1 MTENKTKNRW
11 LSLITAAIVYFAVL
25 FICVAMF
32 LPRNV
37 GDVYVI
43 DESPEA
49 SFGMDDIYSSS
60 NCELSYDGTY
70 VIKGE
75 DPYIIFKADN
85 TEAQCLR
92 VSIASD
98 VEQEIPFQIYTALDD
113 QQFSAENVYSSTV
126 FKGEQS
132 SIVVLEKGQ
141 YVYYRLDIDYADV
154 RLLGIELFDEMPS
167 TVPYKPDFSAKNYL
181 AVILIP
187 IVLAAVVWLSD
198 RKFSFVERACGSI
211 KANRSTILKV
221 AVIAISGLLA
231 AALIELSI
239 GLVTGGALFNV
250 YRWLFIAGIVELVLT
265 FVFGFKSLKD
275 KPENLFL
282 PIVLILG
289 IVMLFCSPIQHIC
302 WDFDSHYKWAVHTSY
317 PGGTT
322 YMTKAY
328 KSIEYV
334 NAHTFYSDE
343 RDYEQDI
350 ERLNEE
356 EKIFCGETES
366 DLSLAHLPS
375 AVFIAVARFFNASFS
390 VKCNLG
396 RLANILLY
404 SFLCFFA
411 VKKIKSGK
419 MIISVICLLPTSI
432 FLATN
437 YAYDWWVTGFLVL
450 GTAYFV
456 SELQEPDKPISVKD
470 TVIMSFAFALGALP
484 KLVYIIPMGM
494 LLFMRKNWSSK
505 KERIRYYRIII
516 AVFAVVLLM
525 FMMKSMVSLGSAG
538 DTRGGNVGPR
548 DQVYG
553 MLLAP
558 IGYAKLLLKFLAGYL
573 SIEGMQGYVSFF
585 AYLGYGSLWLIPVI
599 LICFTTLTDES
610 NKISFKIPVYMRALS
625 VILFVGMSALIAT
638 ALYISFT
645 PVGLNAINGCQ
656 PRYIIPLLAPLLLL
670 LTGKRLNIIKNK
682 TVYNG
687 VVLAL
692 MSFTVMSETYSV
704 MLTKVM

>member
-1 MTENKTKNRW
+1 
-11 LSLITAAIVYFAVL
+11 
-25 FICVAMF
+25 
-32 LPRNV
+32 
-37 GDVYVI
+37 
-43 DESPEA
+43 
-49 SFGMDDIYSSS
+49 
-60 NCELSYDGTY
+60 
-70 VIKGE
+70 
-75 DPYIIFKADN
+75 
-85 TEAQCLR
+85 
-92 VSIASD
+92 
-98 VEQEIPFQIYTALDD
+98 
-113 QQFSAENVYSSTV
+113 
-126 FKGEQS
+126 
-132 SIVVLEKGQ
+132 
-141 YVYYRLDIDYADV
+141 
-154 RLLGIELFDEMPS
+154 
-167 TVPYKPDFSAKNYL
+167 
-181 AVILIP
+181 
-187 IVLAAVVWLSD
+187 
-198 RKFSFVERACGSI
+198 
-211 KANRSTILKV
+211 
-221 AVIAISGLLA
+221 
-231 AALIELSI
+231 
-239 GLVTGGALFNV
+239 
-250 YRWLFIAGIVELVLT
+250 
-265 FVFGFKSLKD
+265 
-275 KPENLFL
+275 
-282 PIVLILG
+282 
-289 IVMLFCSPIQHIC
+289 
-302 WDFDSHYKWAVHTSY
+302 
-317 PGGTT
+317 
-322 YMTKAY
+322 
-328 KSIEYV
+328 
-334 NAHTFYSDE
+334 
-343 RDYEQDI
+343 
-350 ERLNEE
+350 
-356 EKIFCGETES
+356 
-366 DLSLAHLPS
+366 
-375 AVFIAVARFFNASFS
+375 
-390 VKCNLG
+390 
-396 RLANILLY
+396 
-404 SFLCFFA
+404 
-411 VKKIKSGK
+411 

-599 LICFTTLTDES
+599 LICFTTLTDAS

-670 LTGKRLNIIKNK
+670 LTGKRLYIIKNK